1 MTPAW
6 DGIYT
11 YICIMTKLHCDLCAW
26 SGRRRLLWEGKGG
39 EGEGVRWE
47 RKGKEREWRREIRGN
62 REKEVDGG
70 GGSVGEFRGK
80 GKGRREM
87 GY

>member
-1 MTPAW
+1 M
-6 DGIYT
+6 G
-11 YICIMTKLHCDLCAW
+11 
-26 SGRRRLLWEGKGG
+26 GKGG

-47 RKGKEREWRREIRGN
+47 GKGKGRGWRSEIRGN

-70 GGSVGEFRGK
+70 GGPVGEFK

-87 GY
+87 GN